1 MTAIQQ
7 FSILS
12 FFGIMG
18 DSKVTLAYDNLLY
31 KKWKTREL
39 IDLYL
44 PVGHYGKDVEL
55 ILLAFLVEG
64 SHHWFTIPDAIKF
77 GRYGPKDKSIRVKI
91 PMLKHIS
98 EAVLN
103 DDVETANKFLL
114 ETFTKVG
121 ELIATSK
128 ALAKLD
134 FDFKKFNKDYQV
146 FMQHLLDHA
155 PA

>member
-1 MTAIQQ
+1 
-7 FSILS
+7 
-12 FFGIMG
+12 
-18 DSKVTLAYDNLLY
+18 
-31 KKWKTREL
+31 
-39 IDLYL
+39 
-44 PVGHYGKDVEL
+44 
-55 ILLAFLVEG
+55 LVEG
-64 SHHWFTIPDAIKF
+64 SHDWFTIPDAIKF

-134 FDFKKFNKDYQV
+134 FDFKKFNRDYQV

-155 PA
+155 PAFH

>member
-1 MTAIQQ
+1 
-7 FSILS
+7 
-12 FFGIMG
+12 
-18 DSKVTLAYDNLLY
+18 
-31 KKWKTREL
+31 
-39 IDLYL
+39 
-44 PVGHYGKDVEL
+44 
-55 ILLAFLVEG
+55 
-64 SHHWFTIPDAIKF
+64 
-77 GRYGPKDKSIRVKI
+77 
-91 PMLKHIS
+91 MLKHIS

-134 FDFKKFNKDYQV
+134 FDFKKFNRDYQV

-155 PA
+155 PAFH